1 MLILYG
7 SKLILL
13 FVFNL
18 NKRIRRSLEL
28 TLEVLML
35 AFLIVNYQLSIVN
48 FEFWVEV
55 EKSDRL
61 R

>member
-1 MLILYG
+1 VLILYG